1 MHDAYDT
8 LQVGTL
14 FGTIRSIP
22 PLETRL
28 AAFSL
33 IGPLFRTLLCSL
45 LSLFPSQLPCIA
57 YLSHIQYCPLRLAWA
72 KRRIADRSFPPF
84 RSRACRL
91 KPYTHCDSLPR
102 VLGSLERVL
111 GFILLFLTFL
121 ILELTRGDFLPSSQ
135 CQC

>member
-1 MHDAYDT
+1 MHDAHDT
-8 LQVGTL
+8 GSL
-14 FGTIRSIP
+14 FGPTAVLP

-28 AAFSL
+28 TAFSL

-57 YLSHIQYCPLRLAWA
+57 YLSHIQYSPLRLAWA

-111 GFILLFLTFL
+111 GFILLSLTFL

>member
-1 MHDAYDT
+1 MTRTTPGPCSA
-8 LQVGTL
+8 L
-14 FGTIRSIP
+14 P

-28 AAFSL
+28 TAFSL

-45 LSLFPSQLPCIA
+45 LSVFPSQLPCIA
-57 YLSHIQYCPLRLAWA
+57 YLSHIQYSPFAWPGRSVELQIALFPIPLTCL
-72 KRRIADRSFPPF
+72 PPQG
-84 RSRACRL
+84 L

-111 GFILLFLTFL
+111 GFILISLTFL
-121 ILELTRGDFLPSSQ
+121 ILELTHGDFLPSSQ